1 MTVMN
6 VEKKVAYFSI
16 VRFFFKKNI
25 YYYFSCNGEM
35 SIAIIKLW
43 PVFFFKRTIHCI
55 YMGGCKAV
63 CQLNKLLKPSA
74 WRLLEVNNVDL

>member
-43 PVFFFKRTIHCI
+43 PVFFF
-55 YMGGCKAV
+55 
-63 CQLNKLLKPSA
+63 
-74 WRLLEVNNVDL
+74 

>member
-16 VRFFFKKNI
+16 VRFFFKKK
-25 YYYFSCNGEM
+25 F
-35 SIAIIKLW
+35 IIIF
-43 PVFFFKRTIHCI
+43 PVMEKCLLPLLNSDLFFFFKRTIHCI